1 MRGMSTHHDPH
12 RRVGAVTRAASGTAT
27 SRDTAGAGTARRL
40 VIEADGGSRG
50 NPGVAGYGAL
60 VREAA
65 SGVVLV
71 ELAEPL
77 GKASN
82 NVAEYSGLIAGL
94 RAVLDIDSTAEVVA
108 RMDSKL
114 VVEQMAGRWKIKHED
129 MRRLALEARELCSEI
144 SSAGGSVNFEWIP
157 REKNKAA
164 DALSNEAMD
173 GNSVHRVPIG
183 AGDAVETPAEERP
196 RVAPATDA
204 VADSEAGA
212 ETTTREAL
220 RLLLVQE
227 PASSAEAPRV
237 AQAVRR
243 LVGEVGRLVS
253 SSAAAESVS
262 EVADA
267 LGVDLERQDD
277 WVAASGRGP
286 DPGVRAAYE
295 QLAQQGGTVVVVT
308 TRRGVLTVVG
318 EVLGIPDER
327 FWALATAPGS
337 LSGVEVWPD
346 GTASVA
352 FTNRTDHLG

>member
-1 MRGMSTHHDPH
+1 M
-12 RRVGAVTRAASGTAT
+12 
-27 SRDTAGAGTARRL
+27 
-40 VIEADGGSRG
+40 EADGGSRG

-60 VREAA
+60 VRDAA
-65 SGVVLV
+65 SGEVLV

-77 GKASN
+77 GRASN
-82 NVAEYSGLIAGL
+82 NVAEYSGLLAGL
-94 RAVLDIDSTAEVVA
+94 RAVLDIDAAAAVVA

-114 VVEQMAGRWKIKHED
+114 VVEQMSGRWKIKHED
-129 MRRLALEARELCSEI
+129 MRRLALEARELCAEI
-144 SSAGGSVNFEWIP
+144 STAGGSVDFEWIP

-183 AGDAVETPAEERP
+183 AGDATPA
-196 RVAPATDA
+196 PADVQTSPEPTTGE
-204 VADSEAGA
+204 VPSGQTADGSP
-212 ETTTREAL
+212 TREAL

-227 PASSAEAPRV
+227 PADPAEAPRV

-243 LVGEVGRLVS
+243 LVGDDITLLSGAV
-253 SSAAAESVS
+253 AAEPVTA
-262 EVADA
+262 VAEA
-267 LGVDLERQDD
+267 LGISVERQED
-277 WVAASGRGP
+277 WSASSGRGP
-286 DPGVRAAYE
+286 DPRVRAAYE
-295 QLAQQGGTVVVVT
+295 QLAKRGGTVVVVT
-308 TRRGVLTVVG
+308 TRRGVLTVVA
-318 EVLGIPDER
+318 EVLGIPADR

>member
-1 MRGMSTHHDPH
+1 M
-12 RRVGAVTRAASGTAT
+12 
-27 SRDTAGAGTARRL
+27 
-40 VIEADGGSRG
+40 
-50 NPGVAGYGAL
+50 AGYGAL
-60 VREAA
+60 VRDPATGE
-65 SGVVLV
+65 VLV

-77 GKASN
+77 GKVSN

-94 RAVLDIDSTAEVVA
+94 RAVLDIDAAASVVA
-108 RMDSKL
+108 RLDSKL

-129 MRRLALEARELCSEI
+129 MRRLALEARELCSQI
-144 SSAGGSVNFEWIP
+144 SAAGGSVDFEWIP

-183 AGDAVETPAEERP
+183 PGGAGEAQPGAPDE
-196 RVAPATDA
+196 APAD
-204 VADSEAGA
+204 DRPHA
-212 ETTTREAL
+212 EPETGDGSPTREAL

-227 PASSAEAPRV
+227 PAQTADAPRV

-243 LVGEVGRLVS
+243 LVGDTGRLVS
-253 SSAAAESVS
+253 GAVATEPVSAVE
-262 EVADA
+262 EA
-267 LGVDLERQDD
+267 LGLAVEHHND
-277 WVAASGRGP
+277 WSAPRGEGADGR
-286 DPGVRAAYE
+286 VRAAYA
-295 QLAQQGGTVVVVT
+295 QLARQGGTVVVVT

-318 EVLGIPDER
+318 EVLGIPDDR

>member
-1 MRGMSTHHDPH
+1 M
-12 RRVGAVTRAASGTAT
+12 
-27 SRDTAGAGTARRL
+27 
-40 VIEADGGSRG
+40 EADGGSRG

-60 VREAA
+60 VREAT
-65 SGVVLV
+65 SGEVLV

-94 RAVLDIDSTAEVVA
+94 RAVLDIDAAAAVVA

-144 SSAGGSVNFEWIP
+144 SAAGGSVDFEWIP

-183 AGDAVETPAEERP
+183 ADEPADEPAEKPAE
-196 RVAPATDA
+196 APAEA
-204 VADSEAGA
+204 PAEGSPGAEPVADDGA
-212 ETTTREAL
+212 MARVAL

-227 PASSAEAPRV
+227 PADPSDAPRV

-243 LVGEVGRLVS
+243 LVGDDGRLVS
-253 SSAAAESVS
+253 GAVAAESVS
-262 EVADA
+262 ALAEELGCSLEHQGGWSAPSGQGAD
-267 LGVDLERQDD
+267 V
-277 WVAASGRGP
+277 
-286 DPGVRAAYE
+286 GVRAAYE
-295 QLAQQGGTVVVVT
+295 KLARRGGTVVVVT

-318 EVLGIPDER
+318 EVLGIPDDR